1 MIAFVEG
8 KIEHKDPSSVII
20 NVSGIGYQIFISL
33 STYSLIKEKEECKLH
48 TYFHVKEDVQALYG
62 FAEITEKQTFTHLL
76 SVSGVGAN
84 TALVILSTLAPLEL
98 KTAILMDDVKK
109 IQGVKGI
116 GLKTAQRM
124 ILELKDKIKKE
135 GIAIEEG
142 TTNSSGAINNTSK
155 EEALLALITL
165 GIPKVN
171 AEKSIDRVLRKEGT
185 HLSVEELIKQ
195 ALKTA

>member
-1 MIAFVEG
+1 
-8 KIEHKDPSSVII
+8 
-20 NVSGIGYQIFISL
+20 
-33 STYSLIKEKEECKLH
+33 
-48 TYFHVKEDVQALYG
+48 
-62 FAEITEKQTFTHLL
+62 
-76 SVSGVGAN
+76 
-84 TALVILSTLAPLEL
+84 
-98 KTAILMDDVKK
+98 
-109 IQGVKGI
+109 
-116 GLKTAQRM
+116 M

>member
-20 NVSGIGYQIFISL
+20 STAGIGYQIFISL
-33 STYSLIKEKEECKLH
+33 YTYSAIKEQEQCRLH

-62 FAEITEKQTFTHLL
+62 FSEMTEKLTFTHLL

-98 KTAILMDDVKK
+98 KTAILMDDVKT

-116 GLKTAQRM
+116 GAKTAQRI

-135 GIAIEEG
+135 GINVDEE
-142 TTNSSGAINNTSK
+142 NSSVGIDNSAK
-155 EEALLALITL
+155 EEALLALTTL
-165 GIPKVN
+165 GIPKIN
-171 AEKSIDRVLRKEGT
+171 AEKSIARVLRKEGT
-185 HLSVEELIKQ
+185 NISVEELIKQ

>member
-8 KIEHKDPSSVII
+8 KLEHKDPSSVII
-20 NVSGIGYQIFISL
+20 NVGGIGYQIFISL
-33 STYSLIKEKEECKLH
+33 ITYSAIKEKEQCRLH

-62 FAEITEKQTFTHLL
+62 FAEMSEKMTFTHLL

-109 IQGVKGI
+109 IQAVKGI
-116 GLKTAQRM
+116 GLKTAQRI

-135 GIAIEEG
+135 GIAIDEK
-142 TTNSSGAINNTSK
+142 TNTSFVINNTSK

-171 AEKSIDRVLRKEGT
+171 AEKSIERVLRKEGST
-185 HLSVEELIKQ
+185 LSVEELIKQ